1 MSNLIK
7 KNICVVGLG
16 YVGLSMSML
25 LSQKHNVIG
34 LDIDKDKI
42 TLLKKKISPIEDPE
56 ISNYLETKEL
66 NIIFDLYK
74 KEYFFNL
81 DYIIISTPT
90 NYDPDKNFFD
100 TSSIEQILDDLVAY
114 TEKSLIVIK
123 STIPVGYTER
133 LCRKYKTNRIIFSP
147 EFLREGKA
155 LHDNLYPSR
164 IITSN
169 NNSKGREFAEILK
182 KSALCDDI
190 KLFQM
195 SPSEA
200 EAVKLF
206 SNCYLAMRVAFFNE
220 LDSYA
225 MAHNLDT
232 KHIINGVSSDPRI
245 GMGYNN
251 PSFGYGGYCLPKDTK
266 QLLANYQDIPQSLIS
281 GIISSN
287 SIRKDYI
294 ANELIKKNPQCVGIY
309 RMTMKEGSDN
319 IRESSL
325 QGVMKRIKAKGIKII
340 IYEPLIK
347 EKLFFS
353 SELISN
359 LEEFKSKSSIIL
371 TNRYAKELDDVK
383 DIVFTRDCFGND

>member
-1 MSNLIK
+1 
-7 KNICVVGLG
+7 
-16 YVGLSMSML
+16 
-25 LSQKHNVIG
+25 
-34 LDIDKDKI
+34 
-42 TLLKKKISPIEDPE
+42 
-56 ISNYLETKEL
+56 
-66 NIIFDLYK
+66 
-74 KEYFFNL
+74 
-81 DYIIISTPT
+81 
-90 NYDPDKNFFD
+90 
-100 TSSIEQILDDLVAY
+100 
-114 TEKSLIVIK
+114 
-123 STIPVGYTER
+123 
-133 LCRKYKTNRIIFSP
+133 
-147 EFLREGKA
+147 
-155 LHDNLYPSR
+155 
-164 IITSN
+164 
-169 NNSKGREFAEILK
+169 
-182 KSALCDDI
+182 
-190 KLFQM
+190 
-195 SPSEA
+195 
-200 EAVKLF
+200 
-206 SNCYLAMRVAFFNE
+206 MRVAFFNE

-294 ANELIKKNPQCVGIY
+294 ANELIKKNQQCVGIY